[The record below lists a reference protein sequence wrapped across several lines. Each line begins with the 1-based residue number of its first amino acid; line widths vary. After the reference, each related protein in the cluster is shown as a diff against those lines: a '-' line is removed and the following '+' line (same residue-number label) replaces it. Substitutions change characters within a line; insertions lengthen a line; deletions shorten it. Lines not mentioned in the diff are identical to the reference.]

1 MTNRLTL
8 CSQSPRRKQILQDAN
23 YKFEVK
29 SVKVDESFPVNMVKN
44 KVAEF
49 IAVQKNN
56 HYQNI
61 FGKKNIITADTT
73 VVFEDEIFGK
83 PNNYAEAKRML
94 ERLSG
99 RTHQVITG
107 VCISNKTQSIS
118 FSSITDVSFKVLS
131 SKEIKFYI
139 DKFKPFDKAGGYAI
153 QEWIGIIGV
162 VGIRGCYYN
171 VVGLPIQEL
180 FQTLK
185 DKFHIMPFNR

>member
-8 CSQSPRRKQILQDAN
+8 CSQSPRRKQILHDAK

-56 HYQNI
+56 QYQNI
-61 FGKKNIITADTT
+61 FDKKNIITADTT
-73 VVFEDEIFGK
+73 VIFEDEIFGK
-83 PNNYAEAKRML
+83 PNNFAEAKRML

-99 RTHQVITG
+99 QTHQVITG
-107 VCISNKTQSIS
+107 VCISNATQNFS

-185 DKFHIMPFNR
+185 DKFRILPFNH

>member
-1 MTNRLTL
+1 MTKHLTL

-49 IAVQKNN
+49 IAVQKTIIIKIFLKKKHNN
-56 HYQNI
+56 CRYHSGLEN
-61 FGKKNIITADTT
+61 
-73 VVFEDEIFGK
+73 EILGK
-83 PNNYAEAKRML
+83 PNNFAEAKRML

-99 RTHQVITG
+99 QTHQVITG
-107 VCISNKTQSIS
+107 VCISNAIQSFS

-131 SKEIKFYI
+131 STEIKFYI
-139 DKFKPFDKAGGYAI
+139 DKFKPFDKAGGYGI

-162 VGIRGCYYN
+162 VGIRGSYYN

-185 DKFHIMPFNR
+185 DKFHILPFNH

>member
-1 MTNRLTL
+1 MTNLLTL

-56 HYQNI
+56 QYQNI
-61 FGKKNIITADTT
+61 FDKKNIITADTT

-83 PNNYAEAKRML
+83 PNNFAEAKRML

-99 RTHQVITG
+99 QTHQVITG
-107 VCISNKTQSIS
+107 VCISNATQNFS

-171 VVGLPIQEL
+171 AVSYTHLRAHE
-180 FQTLK
+180 T
-185 DKFHIMPFNR
+185 

>member
-1 MTNRLTL
+1 MTNHLTL
-8 CSQSPRRKQILQDAN
+8 CSQSPRRKQILKDAN

-29 SVKVDESFPVNMVKN
+29 SGKVDESFPVNMIKN
-44 KVAEF
+44 EVAEF

-61 FGKKNIITADTT
+61 FKKKNIITADTT
-73 VVFEDEIFGK
+73 VVFEDEILGK
-83 PNNYAEAKRML
+83 PNNFAEAKRML

-99 RTHQVITG
+99 QTHQVITG
-107 VCISNKTQSIS
+107 VCISNAIQSFS

-139 DKFKPFDKAGGYAI
+139 DKFKPFDKAGGYGI

-162 VGIRGCYYN
+162 VGIRGSYYN

-185 DKFHIMPFNR
+185 DKFHILPFNH

>member
-61 FGKKNIITADTT
+61 FSKTNIITADTT

-83 PNNYAEAKRML
+83 PKNYAEAKRML

-99 RTHQVITG
+99 QTHQVITG

-139 DKFKPFDKAGGYAI
+139 DTFKPFDKAGGYAI

-185 DKFHIMPFNR
+185 DKFHILPFNR

>member
-8 CSQSPRRKQILQDAN
+8 CSQSPRRKQILRNAN

-83 PNNYAEAKRML
+83 PNNYAAAKRML

-99 RTHQVITG
+99 QTHQVITG

-139 DKFKPFDKAGGYAI
+139 DTFKPFDKAGGYAI

-180 FQTLK
+180 YQTLK
-185 DKFHIMPFNR
+185 DKFHILPFNH

>member
-1 MTNRLTL
+1 MCIRD
-8 CSQSPRRKQILQDAN
+8 S
-23 YKFEVK
+23 
-29 SVKVDESFPVNMVKN
+29 
-44 KVAEF
+44 
-49 IAVQKNN
+49 
-56 HYQNI
+56 
-61 FGKKNIITADTT
+61 
-73 VVFEDEIFGK
+73 FEDEIFGK

-99 RTHQVITG
+99 QTHQVITG

-139 DKFKPFDKAGGYAI
+139 DTFKPFDKAGGYAI

-185 DKFHIMPFNR
+185 DKFHILPFNR

>member
-1 MTNRLTL
+1 MTNHLTL
-8 CSQSPRRKQILQDAN
+8 CSQSPRRKQILKDAN

-29 SVKVDESFPVNMVKN
+29 SGKVDESFPVNMIKN
-44 KVAEF
+44 EVAEF

-61 FGKKNIITADTT
+61 LKKKNIITADTT
-73 VVFEDEIFGK
+73 VIFEDEILGK
-83 PNNYAEAKRML
+83 PNNFAEAKRML

-99 RTHQVITG
+99 QTHQVITG
-107 VCISNKTQSIS
+107 VCISNAIQSFS

-131 SKEIKFYI
+131 STEIKFYI
-139 DKFKPFDKAGGYAI
+139 DKFKPFDKAGGYGI

-162 VGIRGCYYN
+162 VGIRGSYYN

-185 DKFHIMPFNR
+185 DKFHILPFNH

>member
-1 MTNRLTL
+1 MTNHLTL

-23 YKFEVK
+23 YSFEVK
-29 SVKVDESFPVNMVKN
+29 SFKIEESFPVDMVKN

-56 HYQNI
+56 HYQKI
-61 FGKKNIITADTT
+61 FDEKNIITADTT
-73 VVFEDEIFGK
+73 VILEDEILGK

-99 RTHQVITG
+99 QTHQVITG
-107 VCISNKTQSIS
+107 VCISNTTHSFS

-139 DKFKPFDKAGGYAI
+139 DTFKPFDKAGGYGI

-185 DKFHIMPFNR
+185 DKFHILPSNL

>member
-1 MTNRLTL
+1 MTNLLTL

-29 SVKVDESFPVNMVKN
+29 SVQVDESFPVNMVKN

-61 FGKKNIITADTT
+61 FSKKNIITADTT

-83 PNNYAEAKRML
+83 PDNYAEAKRML

-99 RTHQVITG
+99 QTHQVITG

-139 DKFKPFDKAGGYAI
+139 DTFKPFDKAGGYAI

-185 DKFHIMPFNR
+185 DKFHILPFNR

>member
-1 MTNRLTL
+1 MTNDLTL

-29 SVKVDESFPVNMVKN
+29 SVKVDESFPLNMVKN

-49 IAVQKNN
+49 IAVQKNK
-56 HYQNI
+56 HHQNI
-61 FGKKNIITADTT
+61 FNKKTIITADTT

-83 PNNYAEAKRML
+83 PNNFAEAKRML

-99 RTHQVITG
+99 QTHQVITG
-107 VCISNKTQSIS
+107 VCISNTTRSLS

-139 DKFKPFDKAGGYAI
+139 DTFKPFDKAGGYGI

-180 FQTLK
+180 FQILK
-185 DKFHIMPFNR
+185 DKFNILPFIH

>member
-1 MTNRLTL
+1 MTNHLTL

-23 YKFEVK
+23 YSFEVK
-29 SVKVDESFPVNMVKN
+29 SFKIEESFPVDMVKN

-56 HYQNI
+56 HYQKI
-61 FGKKNIITADTT
+61 FDKKNIITADTT
-73 VVFEDEIFGK
+73 VILEDEILGK

-99 RTHQVITG
+99 QTHQVITG
-107 VCISNKTQSIS
+107 VCISNTTQKFS

-139 DKFKPFDKAGGYAI
+139 DTFKPFDKAGGYGI

-185 DKFHIMPFNR
+185 DKFHILPSNL

>member
-1 MTNRLTL
+1 MTNHLTL

-23 YKFEVK
+23 YSFEVK
-29 SVKVDESFPVNMVKN
+29 SFKIEESFPVDMVKN

-56 HYQNI
+56 HYQKI
-61 FGKKNIITADTT
+61 FDKKNIITADTT
-73 VVFEDEIFGK
+73 VVFEDEILGK

-99 RTHQVITG
+99 QTHQVITG
-107 VCISNKTQSIS
+107 VCISNTTQSFS

-139 DKFKPFDKAGGYAI
+139 DTFKPFDKAGGYGI

-180 FQTLK
+180 FQTLR
-185 DKFHIMPFNR
+185 DKFHILPSNL

>member
-1 MTNRLTL
+1 MTNHLTL
-8 CSQSPRRKQILQDAN
+8 CSNSPRRKQILQDAN

-29 SVKVDESFPVNMVKN
+29 SVKIEESFPVSMVKN

-61 FGKKNIITADTT
+61 LKEKNILTADTT
-73 VVFEDEIFGK
+73 VVFEDEILGK
-83 PNNYAEAKRML
+83 PNNFAEAKRML

-99 RTHQVITG
+99 QTHQVITG
-107 VCISNKTQSIS
+107 VCIADTTQSFS
-118 FSSITDVSFKVLS
+118 FSSITDVSFKVFS

-139 DKFKPFDKAGGYAI
+139 DTFKPFDKAGGYGI

-162 VGIRGCYYN
+162 VGIRGSYYN

-185 DKFHIMPFNR
+185 DKFHILPFNQ

>member
-8 CSQSPRRKQILQDAN
+8 CSQSPRRKQILRNAN

-99 RTHQVITG
+99 QTHQVITG

-139 DKFKPFDKAGGYAI
+139 DTFKPFDKAGGYAI

-185 DKFHIMPFNR
+185 DKFHILPFNR

>member
-1 MTNRLTL
+1 MTNHLTL
-8 CSQSPRRKQILQDAN
+8 CSQSPRRKQILKDAN

-29 SVKVDESFPVNMVKN
+29 SGKVDESFPVNMIKN
-44 KVAEF
+44 EVAEF

-61 FGKKNIITADTT
+61 FKKKNIITADTT
-73 VVFEDEIFGK
+73 VIFEDEILGK
-83 PNNYAEAKRML
+83 PNNFAEAKRML

-99 RTHQVITG
+99 QTHQVITG
-107 VCISNKTQSIS
+107 VCISNAIQSFS

-131 SKEIKFYI
+131 STEIKFYI
-139 DKFKPFDKAGGYAI
+139 DKFKPFDKAGGYGI

-162 VGIRGCYYN
+162 VGIRGSYYN

-185 DKFHIMPFNR
+185 DKFHILPFNH

>member
-1 MTNRLTL
+1 MTKHLTL

-29 SVKVDESFPVNMVKN
+29 SVKVDESFPVNMAKN

-61 FGKKNIITADTT
+61 FKKKNIITADTT
-73 VVFEDEIFGK
+73 VVFENEILGK
-83 PNNYAEAKRML
+83 PNNFAEAKRML

-99 RTHQVITG
+99 QTHQVITG
-107 VCISNKTQSIS
+107 VCISNITKSFS

-139 DKFKPFDKAGGYAI
+139 DTFKPFDKAGGYGI

-162 VGIRGCYYN
+162 VGIRGSYYN

-185 DKFHIMPFNR
+185 DKFHILPFNH